1 MMTILAATTALRATT
16 QALDKDGR
24 DPQRHYEYRVP
35 IQSVAVVEVDVLTPT
50 AQSEVYATAAQAND
64 AELLALHEA
73 IETSPLAIEALAE
86 SDADASEIIAAN
98 VDGSGTLILIANRG
112 V

>member
-1 MMTILAATTALRATT
+1 
-16 QALDKDGR
+16 
-24 DPQRHYEYRVP
+24 
-35 IQSVAVVEVDVLTPT
+35 VVEVDVLTPT